1 MCWYYIIAG
10 LALWVADYYLRIN
23 SVINKTVVLQTCRV
37 VVPNNQLTE
46 SAGIIELSYR
56 VQRRKRLDKSK
67 PSSSSLTTS
76 LPSFPSFSS
85 LGEIEMMAMSRD
97 VDYSEIGAEVD
108 LDDSIVE
115 EIVRDKQQLREKT
128 VLNRSNELLLLSE
141 RALKHRH
148 VTPVYCCLLLC

>member
-67 PSSSSLTTS
+67 PSSSLTTS
-76 LPSFPSFSS
+76 LPSFSS

-148 VTPVYCCLLLC
+148 VTPIYCCLLLC